1 MVDTKTPAAAPL
13 AAPAALAALAPLEHA
28 FSELERLLKD
38 REVGCALAERGLNVS
53 LALVACDGL
62 RAYLDGHHARA
73 AEDLATAAEEIA
85 ARYRRASHE
94 SPS

>member
-1 MVDTKTPAAAPL
+1 MTRTKAGNAP
-13 AAPAALAALAPLEHA
+13 PEALARA
-28 FSELERLLKD
+28 FAELERLLKD
-38 REVGCALAERGLNVS
+38 PEVGTALADSGVNIS

-62 RAYLDGHHARA
+62 RAYLEGRDARA

-85 ARYRRASHE
+85 ARYRRASQE

>member
-1 MVDTKTPAAAPL
+1 MSEPKAIPTAPRD
-13 AAPAALAALAPLEHA
+13 ALAHA

-38 REVGCALAERGLNVS
+38 PEVGAALADKTVNIS

-62 RAYLDGHHARA
+62 RAYLEGRHARA

-85 ARYRRASHE
+85 ARHRRASEE

>member
-1 MVDTKTPAAAPL
+1 MTETKAPTAAP
-13 AAPAALAALAPLEHA
+13 PEALARA

-38 REVGCALAERGLNVS
+38 PEVGTALADSGVNIS

-62 RAYLDGHHARA
+62 RAYLEGRHARA

-85 ARYRRASHE
+85 ARYRRASQE